1 MENLIIK
8 FEIMDVLSEIEK
20 VKKDLPQFESNG
32 IVKGLKSV
40 PPFKGSGVIKLIVLG
55 QDPTISKGKES
66 VTCTLNL
73 DKGGPLKTYIEGICN
88 RLGITLDNVYATN
101 LFKYFYTKC
110 PSKTPEV
117 LAAHLK
123 PNLELLKR
131 ELAEYP
137 DCPVIT
143 LGQPVLQLLTNRSC
157 KVRTFWNYGACRCG
171 YSKLSDSQSELD
183 RVIYPFPHLNSVY
196 RSRSNFYRKN
206 LGGYVDFMKR
216 DLQE

>member
-1 MENLIIK
+1 
-8 FEIMDVLSEIEK
+8 MDILAEVRK
-20 VKKDLPQFESNG
+20 VKEMLPPSGSNE
-32 IVKGLKSV
+32 IVKELEPV
-40 PPFKGSGVIKLIVLG
+40 PPFKGCGVIRLIVLG
-55 QDPTISKGKES
+55 QDPTINKGKES

-73 DKGGPLKTYIEGICN
+73 DKSGPLKTYIESICN
-88 RLGITLDNVYATN
+88 GLGMTLDNVYATN
-101 LFKYFYTKC
+101 LFKFFYTKR
-110 PSKTPEV
+110 PSQTPEV

-143 LGQPVLQLLTNRSC
+143 LGQPVLQLLTNKSC
-157 KVRTFWNYGACRCG
+157 KVRMFWNYEIGGCG
-171 YSKLSDSQSELD
+171 YSRLADERNRLG
-183 RVIYPFPHLNSVY
+183 RCIYPFPHLNSVY

-206 LGGYVDFMKR
+206 LGDYIDFMKR

>member
-1 MENLIIK
+1 
-8 FEIMDVLSEIEK
+8 MDVLLEAKK
-20 VKKDLPQFESNG
+20 VKKTLNSSEIVADLDP
-32 IVKGLKSV
+32 V

-55 QDPTISKGKES
+55 QDPTISKGKEN

-73 DKGGPLKTYIEGICN
+73 DKGGPLKTYIEGICSG
-88 RLGITLDNVYATN
+88 LGITLDNLYATN

-143 LGQPVLQLLTNRSC
+143 LGQPVLQLLTSRSR
-157 KVRTFWNYGACRCG
+157 KVRTFWGYGVCGCG
-171 YSKLSDSQSELD
+171 YSKLSDGQNELG
-183 RVIYPFPHLNSVY
+183 RVIYPFPHLNSV

-206 LGGYVDFMKR
+206 LGGYVDFVKH

>member
-1 MENLIIK
+1 
-8 FEIMDVLSEIEK
+8 MDVLSEVEK

-40 PPFKGSGVIKLIVLG
+40 PPFKGSGVIKLIVVG
-55 QDPTISKGKES
+55 QDPTISKGQEQ
-66 VTCTLNL
+66 VTCTLKL
-73 DKGGPLKTYIEGICN
+73 DESGPLKSYIESICSG
-88 RLGITLDNVYATN
+88 LGITLDNVYATN
-101 LFKYFYTKC
+101 LFKYVYKER
-110 PSKTPEV
+110 PSRTPEV

-123 PNLELLKR
+123 PNLELLQR

-143 LGQPVLQLLTNRSC
+143 LGQPVLQLLADRSR
-157 KVRTFWNYGACRCG
+157 KVRAFWNYGACECG
-171 YSKLSDSQSELD
+171 YSKLSDSQNELG
-183 RVIYPFPHLNSVY
+183 RVVYPFPHLNSVY

-206 LGGYVDFMKR
+206 LCGYIDFMKK